1 MRGPLA
7 LGACCSRTRVARM
20 RVLRLCMLRMRVLS
34 AMRGLPLALSA
45 LYTGARRVHV
55 LDAGGSSW
63 VHEPTAVLE
72 YTRESSMMSRMKH
85 GRV

>member
-34 AMRGLPLALSA
+34 AMRAAFRLLFQRFILGRAVCTSWTLVALAGCMNLQ
-45 LYTGARRVHV
+45 LYSSILESRV
-55 LDAGGSSW
+55 
-63 VHEPTAVLE
+63 
-72 YTRESSMMSRMKH
+72 
-85 GRV
+85 